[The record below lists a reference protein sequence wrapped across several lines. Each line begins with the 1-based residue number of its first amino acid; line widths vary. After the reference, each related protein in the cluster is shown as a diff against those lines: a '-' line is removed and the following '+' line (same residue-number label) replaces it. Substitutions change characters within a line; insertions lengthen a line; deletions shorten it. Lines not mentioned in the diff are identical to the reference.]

1 MFPGQGPTAV
11 TYSVAVSILDS
22 LAHCI
27 KPGIQLTPLQ
37 RTELLQLILSSLCY
51 SRNSYHCIYRL
62 LYICSFLSAVCE
74 LLWEP
79 GTTSVCS
86 WDKSYFYTKAKM
98 VLVFFF
104 FFFLCCYF
112 QRCCKRVLGKTLDDW
127 LHIKVV
133 LFSCTG
139 SHWIWLHTLKER
151 SMRTAP
157 YQHHYQYHHYNTN
170 KYPFYWVIS
179 SMKL

>member
-1 MFPGQGPTAV
+1 MHDISLLYLFIGHIHGIQMFPGQGPTAV

-62 LYICSFLSAVCE
+62 LYICGFLSAVCE

-86 WDKSYFYTKAKM
+86 WDKSYFYTKAKK
-98 VLVFFF
+98 VLFFF
-104 FFFLCCYF
+104 FFF
-112 QRCCKRVLGKTLDDW
+112 
-127 LHIKVV
+127 
-133 LFSCTG
+133 SCV
-139 SHWIWLHTLKER
+139 
-151 SMRTAP
+151 A
-157 YQHHYQYHHYNTN
+157 
-170 KYPFYWVIS
+170 IS
-179 SMKL
+179 SAVAKECWVRLLMTGYI